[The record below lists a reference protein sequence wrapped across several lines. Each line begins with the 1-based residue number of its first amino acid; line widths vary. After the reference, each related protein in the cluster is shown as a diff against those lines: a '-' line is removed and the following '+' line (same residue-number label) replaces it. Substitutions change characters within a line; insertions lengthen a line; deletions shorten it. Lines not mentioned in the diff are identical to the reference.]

1 MDQIV
6 LVLFL
11 FLFPILVALLLL
23 LRFVT
28 VIRTR
33 RSSSGNGNSG
43 GLPPSPPGQLPIIGH
58 LHLVMVGSHPPHVS
72 LREIAARHGGLVLL
86 RLGQVPNLVVSSP
99 RAAEVVL
106 RAHDH
111 AFASRPPSA
120 AADILVGG
128 AAGPYDVAW
137 APYGD
142 YWRQARKLVAAHLPS
157 ARKVHSLRRARQEEV
172 RRALAMVVAA
182 AAASCAVDVAEVVG
196 AFVNDVVCAAVS
208 GRSLL
213 FRHAGRNRR
222 VLREL
227 ILDNTRLL
235 GGFNSICDYFP
246 IVAMLLTP
254 IYMLCAGT
262 TTRLKNRWDV
272 LLDQTI
278 DEHVMAAKPLHEDH
292 NNQQEE
298 DSRDFID
305 VLLSLQQE
313 YCLTRHQVKAILMDM
328 FVAGTDTSSVAL
340 EYAMAELIK
349 NPHVMTKL
357 QAEITSNTLKGQ
369 EMVTEEDLDNMTYLK
384 AVVKETLRLHPPT
397 PLMLPRISLDKCDVN
412 GYTIPAGTR
421 VIVNAW
427 ALGRDPKSWDKADE
441 FMPEN
446 AWALGRD
453 PKSWDKADEFMP
465 ERFIHCGNTSSSVDD
480 FKGRDFKFLPF
491 GAGRRICPGINFGVV
506 TVEIML
512 ANLLYCFDWDLPTGM
527 NREDI
532 DMTEVFGLT
541 VRLKEKLL
549 LVPRSLRNV
558 DHT

>member
-1 MDQIV
+1 MNQVV

-28 VIRTR
+28 VITRTR
-33 RSSSGNGNSG
+33 RSSSGNGNNG

-99 RAAEVVL
+99 RAAEAVL

-128 AAGPYDVAW
+128 AGRPYDVAW

-142 YWRQARKLVAAHLPS
+142 YWRQARKLVAAHLLS

-172 RRALAMVVAA
+172 RRALAGVAA
-182 AAASCAVDVAEVVG
+182 AAAAGGAVDVAEVVG

-213 FRHAGRNRR
+213 
-222 VLREL
+222 LREL

-246 IVAMLLTP
+246 IVAMLLRP
-254 IYMLCAGT
+254 ILCAGT
-262 TTRLKNRWDV
+262 TRLKKRWNV
-272 LLDQTI
+272 LLDQII
-278 DEHVMAAKPLHEDH
+278 DEHVMAAKSLHEDH
-292 NNQQEE
+292 KNQRGE

-313 YCLTRHQVKAILMDM
+313 YCLTRDQVKAILMDM
-328 FVAGTDTSSVAL
+328 FVAGTDTS
-340 EYAMAELIK
+340 
-349 NPHVMTKL
+349 
-357 QAEITSNTLKGQ
+357 NTPKGQ
-369 EMVTEEDLDNMTYLK
+369 EMVTEEDLDSMTYLK

-397 PLMLPRISLDKCDVN
+397 PLMLPRISMDKCDVD

-441 FMPEN
+441 FMPE
-446 AWALGRD
+446 
-453 PKSWDKADEFMP
+453 
-465 ERFIHCGNTSSSVDD
+465 RFIGCGSTTSSVDDD
-480 FKGRDFKFLPF
+480 FKGRGFRFLPF
-491 GAGRRICPGINFGVV
+491 GAGRRICPGINFAVV

-527 NREDI
+527 SRENI
-532 DMTEVFGLT
+532 DMTDAFGLT

-549 LVPRSLRNV
+549 LVPRS
-558 DHT
+558 